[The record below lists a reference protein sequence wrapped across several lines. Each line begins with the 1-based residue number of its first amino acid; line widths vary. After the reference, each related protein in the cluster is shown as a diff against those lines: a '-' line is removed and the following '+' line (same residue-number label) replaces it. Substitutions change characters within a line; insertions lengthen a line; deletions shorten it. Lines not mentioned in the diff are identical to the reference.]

1 MLAKGLSQLHDR
13 MARHVERGDMPGLIT
28 LVARNGEAHVDV
40 VGKQDFDDREPMQ
53 RDAIFRI
60 ASLTKPIT
68 AAAAMILVDEGTLQ
82 MDRAVDD
89 LLPELTGQRVLR
101 SLDAPIDDTVPAN
114 RPITLNDLLT
124 YRLGFGAI
132 MEPPDTYPIQTA
144 EEALQLRTLGPP
156 WPPTPHTPDEWIR
169 GFASLPLMHQPG
181 EVWMYNT
188 GSQVLGILLE
198 RATGQPLETFLRDR
212 LFGPLGMR
220 DTGFSFSEAQR
231 ARMTTAYAPDPV
243 TGALRILDGV
253 DDSYWS
259 RPPTLPNAAGWLL
272 STIDDFW
279 AFVNMLLNKG
289 SHDGQ
294 RVLSEAAVDLMT
306 TNQLTSEQRATSGF
320 LGENEG
326 WGLGMLVPA
335 PGAGEARIPGGFGW
349 DGGTGTTWRSDI
361 DRGIT
366 GILFTQRAM
375 TSPQAPEAFVDFW
388 NSVYDSADASVKD

>member
-1 MLAKGLSQLHDR
+1 MAKELRRLHDR

-28 LVARNGEAHVDV
+28 LVAHNGEEHVDV
-40 VGKQDFDDREPMQ
+40 IGKQDFDDREPMQ

-82 MDRAVDD
+82 MDRAVDEF
-89 LLPELTGQRVLR
+89 LPELTGQRVLR
-101 SLDAPIDDTVPAN
+101 SLDAHLDDTVPAK

-124 YRLGFGAI
+124 FRLGFGAI
-132 MEPPDTYPIQTA
+132 MEPPGTYPIQTA
-144 EEALQLRTLGPP
+144 EEALELKTLGPP

-169 GFASLPLMHQPG
+169 AFASLPLMHQPG
-181 EVWMYNT
+181 DVWMYNT
-188 GSQVLGILLE
+188 GSQVLGVLLE
-198 RATGQPLETFLRDR
+198 RAAGQPLETFLRDR

-243 TGALRILDGV
+243 TGELHILDGV
-253 DDSYWS
+253 EDSYWS

-279 AFVNMLLNKG
+279 AFVKMLLNKG

-294 RVLSEAAVDLMT
+294 RVLSEASVDLMT

-320 LGENEG
+320 LGEHEG
-326 WGLGMLVPA
+326 WGLGTLVPA
-335 PGAGEARIPGGFGW
+335 PGAGTKGIPGGFGW
-349 DGGTGTTWRSDI
+349 DGGTGTTWRSDTER
-361 DRGIT
+361 DIT
-366 GILFTQRAM
+366 GILFTQRGM
-375 TSPQAPEAFVDFW
+375 TSPQAPEVFVDFW
-388 NSVYDSADASVKD
+388 NGAYDAVKH